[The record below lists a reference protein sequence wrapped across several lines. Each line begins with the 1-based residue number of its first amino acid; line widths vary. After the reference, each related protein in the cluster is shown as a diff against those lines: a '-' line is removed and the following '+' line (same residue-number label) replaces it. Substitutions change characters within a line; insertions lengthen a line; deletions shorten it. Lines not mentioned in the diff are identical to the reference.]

1 MVDNS
6 SNNHFVPK
14 EEKINGKT
22 CPGFGEAHN
31 YRRIWTSYWSAN
43 PSLITRYMYTNI
55 GNVYYTAYMYDEN

>member
-31 YRRIWTSYWSAN
+31 YRRI
-43 PSLITRYMYTNI
+43 
-55 GNVYYTAYMYDEN
+55 